1 MDKIRNQEVA
11 EHRDVLKG
19 LDAQI
24 ARLTRRED
32 DLFKKMERGQSRDEA
47 QSIFDAL
54 TKAKEQRQ
62 RVEKER
68 QVQLVLPDSTFRN
81 LADDSVNR
89 RKLQPLSSC
98 SHRTNRGLCNGQ
110 GQSRVTSVR
119 RSHCRLFRQTIPIS
133 SSMKMTKS
141 L

>member
-1 MDKIRNQEVA
+1 MEKVTEQEVA

-32 DLFKKMERGQSRDEA
+32 ELFKKMERGQSRDEA
-47 QSIFDAL
+47 HEVFDGL
-54 TKAKEQRQ
+54 TKIKEQRQ

-68 QVQLVLPDSTFRN
+68 QVRLMFPHHCSGRIVL
-81 LADDSVNR
+81 
-89 RKLQPLSSC
+89 
-98 SHRTNRGLCNGQ
+98 
-110 GQSRVTSVR
+110 
-119 RSHCRLFRQTIPIS
+119 TI
-133 SSMKMTKS
+133 